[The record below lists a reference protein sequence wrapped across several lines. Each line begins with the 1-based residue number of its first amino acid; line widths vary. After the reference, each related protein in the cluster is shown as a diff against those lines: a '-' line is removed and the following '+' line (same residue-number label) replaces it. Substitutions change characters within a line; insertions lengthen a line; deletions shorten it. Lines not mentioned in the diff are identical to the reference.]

1 MKTCG
6 EVLVELLEA
15 YGVDTVFGI
24 PGVHTIE
31 LYRGLPGSNIRHITP
46 RHEQGVG
53 FMADGFAR
61 VTGRP
66 GVCFTITGPGLTNI
80 ATAMGQA
87 YSDSI
92 PMLIISSVN
101 RRHELGLG
109 GGRLHELPSQREMMA
124 GVSVFSHTL
133 MRPEELPEVLS
144 RAFGVFTN
152 ERPGPVHI
160 EIPIDVMSAS
170 ADHLNRQLPPL
181 PDRPGPEAEA
191 IGRAVD
197 MIHDADRPVLLL
209 GGGCVGAA
217 AQARLLAERLDA
229 PTLLTINAKGLLPPG
244 HELSLGSN
252 QSLEPAREMVRDADL
267 VIAIGTEL
275 SETDY
280 DVVFDGGF
288 EIPGSL
294 IRIDIE
300 FEQLNMNYTADL
312 TILSDAGLAMSALLK
327 CLGQQRA
334 KRQGTTRVEKVRQQ
348 LEHNWSGAFQF
359 MDQFLKTVQQALP
372 GVIIVGDSTQPVY
385 AGNYLYEALEP
396 GTWFN
401 SSTGYGTL
409 GYGLPAAIG
418 AKVARP
424 ERPVV
429 ALIGDGGMQFTL
441 SELAS
446 AIEADAPVIV
456 LLWNN
461 SGYGEIKRFMIER
474 DITPLGV
481 DLYTPDFLAI
491 ARGFGCHAVTVE
503 SFEQLSSQLQAAA
516 GASRPTLIEVHENAD
531 FVAAFNDDQYI

>member
-1 MKTCG
+1 
-6 EVLVELLEA
+6 
-15 YGVDTVFGI
+15 
-24 PGVHTIE
+24 
-31 LYRGLPGSNIRHITP
+31 
-46 RHEQGVG
+46 HEQGVG
-53 FMADGFAR
+53 FMADGYAR
-61 VTGRP
+61 VMGRP

-92 PMLIISSVN
+92 PMLVISSVN

-133 MRPEELPEVLS
+133 MSPDELPEVLS
-144 RAFGVFTN
+144 RAFAVFTN

-160 EIPIDVMSAS
+160 EIPIDVMSAP
-170 ADHLNRQLPPL
+170 ADHLSRQIPALPA
-181 PDRPGPEAEA
+181 RPAPQAEA
-191 IGRAVD
+191 IGRAID
-197 MIHDADRPVLLL
+197 MIHDASRPVLLL
-209 GGGCVGAA
+209 GGGCVGAQA
-217 AQARLLAERLDA
+217 PARLLAERLDA

-252 QSLEPAREMVRDADL
+252 QSLEPVRELVRDADL

-280 DVVFDGGF
+280 DVVFDSGF

-300 FEQLNMNYTADL
+300 FEQLNRNYAADL
-312 TILSDAGLAMSALLK
+312 GILSDAELAMTALLE
-327 CLGQQRA
+327 CLGQQPA
-334 KRQGTTRVEKVRQQ
+334 ERQGAARVAKVRQR
-348 LEHNWSGAFQF
+348 LEREWSGPYQF

-385 AGNYLYEALEP
+385 AGNHLYEALEP

-418 AKVARP
+418 AKLARP

-429 ALIGDGGMQFTL
+429 ALVGDGGMQFTL

-446 AIEADAPVIV
+446 AIEAEAPVIV

-461 SGYGEIKRFMIER
+461 SGYGEIKRFMLER
-474 DITPLGV
+474 GITPVGV

-491 ARGFGCHAVTVE
+491 ARGFGCDAVTIE
-503 SFEQLSSQLQAAA
+503 SFEELSIQLQAAA
-516 GASRPTLIEVHENAD
+516 GASRPTLIEVREGAD
-531 FVAAFNDDQYI
+531 FVAAFRDP